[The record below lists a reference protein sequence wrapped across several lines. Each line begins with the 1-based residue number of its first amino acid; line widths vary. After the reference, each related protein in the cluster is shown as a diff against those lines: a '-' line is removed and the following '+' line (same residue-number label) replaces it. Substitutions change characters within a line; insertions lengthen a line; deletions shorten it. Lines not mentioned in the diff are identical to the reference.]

1 MQVDIAVFFQVSLI
15 ILIIAIIVAVIQL
28 IIILVDVRQ
37 VTRKFRQVV
46 SAINVLEYL
55 FDGDDFK
62 RFMHKARKAGFGWLE
77 KIYTGIRSM
86 LGGGKN
92 G

>member
-1 MQVDIAVFFQVSLI
+1 MQVDLAVFFQVSLI

-28 IIILVDVRQ
+28 IIILVDVRS

-62 RFMHKARKAGFGWLE
+62 SFIKKVRKAGFGWLE
-77 KIYTGIRSM
+77 KIFKVLKSM
-86 LGGGKN
+86 LGGGKD